1 MAFALHHQI
10 RNKYGI
16 KSFFTR
22 PYTFQGKGTLEKRR
36 GLIRAFLPKEIDF
49 KKKDKN
55 LIIVGSSDCE
65 INLNINGIKIHS
77 GASKIKMDYSMIS
90 MNPYS

>member
-10 RNKYGI
+10 RDKYGI

-49 KKKDKN
+49 N
-55 LIIVGSSDCE
+55 E
-65 INLNINGIKIHS
+65 INYQNIAEIEKQSTAGLLE
-77 GASKIKMDYSMIS
+77 
-90 MNPYS
+90 NPTT

>member
-22 PYTFQGKGTLEKRR
+22 PYTFHGNGTLEKRR
-36 GLIRAFLPKEIDF
+36 GLIRVFLPKGIDF
-49 KKKDKN
+49 N
-55 LIIVGSSDCE
+55 E
-65 INLNINGIKIHS
+65 INYHTIAEIEKKSTTGLLE
-77 GASKIKMDYSMIS
+77 
-90 MNPYS
+90 NPTT

>member
-10 RNKYGI
+10 RDKYGI

-36 GLIRAFLPKEIDF
+36 GLIRAFLPKEINF
-49 KKKDKN
+49 N
-55 LIIVGSSDCE
+55 E
-65 INLNINGIKIHS
+65 INYQNIAEIEKQSTAGLLE
-77 GASKIKMDYSMIS
+77 
-90 MNPYS
+90 NPTT

>member
-49 KKKDKN
+49 N
-55 LIIVGSSDCE
+55 E
-65 INLNINGIKIHS
+65 INYQNIAEIEKQSTAGLLE
-77 GASKIKMDYSMIS
+77 
-90 MNPYS
+90 NPTT